1 MKKYL
6 SLLLSCLLV
15 FSFAA
20 CNQAEKASNA
30 DTSVTNGM
38 QEAVNVQFPE
48 NFVLIE
54 GGRFGQSLTAISK
67 LVPSAAMGT
76 PCPFII
82 QAVPP
87 SPKISATGSKKI
99 ILQETSKKEVV
110 RYATY

>member
-30 DTSVTNGM
+30 DTPVTNGM
-38 QEAVNVQFPE
+38 QQAVNVQFPE

-67 LVPSAAMGT
+67 LVPDAAMGEALSVHYSGGSSLV
-76 PCPFII
+76 
-82 QAVPP
+82 QD
-87 SPKISATGSKKI
+87 ISDW
-99 ILQETSKKEVV
+99 LKENHI
-110 RYATY
+110 AGNE

>member
-67 LVPSAAMGT
+67 LVPSAAMGDALSVHYSGGSSLA
-76 PCPFII
+76 
-82 QAVPP
+82 QD
-87 SPKISATGSKKI
+87 ISNR
-99 ILQETSKKEVV
+99 LKENHI
-110 RYATY
+110 AGNE

>member
-30 DTSVTNGM
+30 DTPVTNGM

-67 LVPSAAMGT
+67 LVPSAAMRDALSVHYSGGSSLA
-76 PCPFII
+76 
-82 QAVPP
+82 QD
-87 SPKISATGSKKI
+87 ISNW
-99 ILQETSKKEVV
+99 LKEN
-110 RYATY
+110 YIAGHE